1 MTMSSKNIFGN
12 GDSPLKP
19 RPRGARKR
27 GAVAVEPAA
36 SGELPPVSHGYVK
49 SFDGTKLFYSTEGK
63 GKPLIFCYGLVCSS
77 LHWTYQ
83 IEHFQQ
89 NYQAVWFD
97 YRGHQNSE
105 VPKNLKSLTIENI
118 SRDLGTIL

>member
-1 MTMSSKNIFGN
+1 MSN
-12 GDSPLKP
+12 SPLKP
-19 RPRGARKR
+19 RPRGARKPGR
-27 GAVAVEPAA
+27 NGI
-36 SGELPPVSHGYVK
+36 SGGTGEVPPVSHGYVK
-49 SFDGTKLFYSTEGK
+49 GFDGTKLFYSTEGK

-83 IEHFQQ
+83 IEHFQRTH
-89 NYQAVWFD
+89 QAVWFD

-118 SRDLGTIL
+118 SRDLGTILDELGIQE